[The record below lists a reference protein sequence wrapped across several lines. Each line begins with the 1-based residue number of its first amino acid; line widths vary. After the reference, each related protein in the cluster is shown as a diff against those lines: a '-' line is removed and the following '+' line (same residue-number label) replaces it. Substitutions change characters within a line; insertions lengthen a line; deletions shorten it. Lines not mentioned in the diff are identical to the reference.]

1 MRPWRALARGF
12 RALVRPAAVDRDVAD
27 EVQHYVE
34 EATAAHRARG
44 LSPAEARRAAQLEI
58 GNPTLVREQVRS
70 SGWEHA
76 VDTLVADVRYAARR
90 LRASP
95 GFTLV
100 TVLTLGVGIGATTA
114 IFGAVDPILLRP
126 LPYPDAD
133 RLAMVL
139 ETYPNGGRSGGTFGM
154 YHGLVDRVRTVAAMA
169 VVKEWSPAIAGGGA
183 PEVLAGQR
191 VSASYLRVLG
201 VAPALGRDF
210 RAADDRPGGPDVAIL
225 SDGLWRRRFA
235 ADPGIVGRAVSLD
248 GAPYVVIG
256 VMPRGFENVLAP
268 AAQVWAPLQYDM
280 SQGRAWGHHLR
291 TVARLR
297 SGVTMPS
304 ASRELDALGQAVLR
318 EQRPETYGRDL
329 RLVAAP
335 LRDVV
340 THDARGILLTLLGA
354 VLLVLAIAC
363 VNVTNLLLAR
373 GVRRRAEFAVR
384 VALGAGGGRL
394 LRQLLTECLLL
405 AGLGGAAG
413 LALALAGVRALVAL
427 SPAGLPRVGDIGLS
441 GTVLAFGLALTT
453 LAGLAFGA
461 IPAWQATRGDP
472 RAELE
477 RGSHRTTGGH
487 RGARATL
494 VAAEVALALV
504 LLVGSGLL
512 LRSLRRLLATDVGF
526 DASDLLTMQVRAAG
540 PRYVDDSAAGR
551 FFRDALDAVRR
562 VPGVTAAAFSTQLP
576 LSGDLDQY
584 GVGVVGEAADRRD
597 GSYRYAVSPGWTEA
611 MRIPLLRGRTLGD
624 GDRAGTPRAALVS
637 VSFARTMFGT
647 SDPLGRQLIVGPASG
662 YAIVGVVGDVT
673 QVSLASGGADAVYIP
688 EAQWPPG
695 DAVVT
700 IAVRARADPAA
711 LAPAIRRAI
720 WSVDPEQAVTR
731 VATMDDLVAA
741 SEAQRRFTLA
751 LLEAFGLA
759 ALLLAAA
766 GIYGVLSGS
775 VAERTREMAV
785 RTALGATA
793 GDTVRL
799 VLREGLSLAGFGVG
813 VGLVGAALASR
824 AIAAMLY
831 GVTRL
836 DPVTYAGV
844 VLLLLG
850 TAALAC
856 AAPAWRASK
865 VDPAVTLR
873 AE

>member
-1 MRPWRALARGF
+1 MSLWRQLARGA
-12 RALVRPAAVDRDVAD
+12 RALVRPSAADADVSD
-27 EVQHYVE
+27 EIRQYLE
-34 EATAAHRARG
+34 EATKAHLARG

-58 GNPTLVREQVRS
+58 GGATYVREQVRS

-76 VDTLVADVRYAARR
+76 VDTLLSDVRYAARR
-90 LRASP
+90 LKASP
-95 GFTLV
+95 GFTFV

-126 LPYPDAD
+126 LPYPDPF

-154 YHGLVDRVRTVAAMA
+154 YRGLVERSRTAEAMA
-169 VVKEWSPAIAGGGA
+169 VIKEWGPAIADGGE

-191 VSASYLRVLG
+191 VSASYFGLLG

-210 RAADDRPGGPDVAIL
+210 QPADDRQGGPNVAIL
-225 SDGLWRRRFA
+225 SDGLWRGRFA
-235 ADPGIVGRAVSLD
+235 ADARVVGRTVTLD

-256 VMPRGFENVLAP
+256 VMPAGFENVLAP
-268 AAQVWAPLQYDM
+268 AAQIWAPLQYDM

-297 SGVTMPS
+297 PGVTLDG

-318 EQRPETYGRDL
+318 DQRPETYGRDL
-329 RLVAAP
+329 RLVAVP
-335 LRDVV
+335 LRDAV
-340 THDARGILLTLLGA
+340 TRDARTALVTLLGA
-354 VLLVLAIAC
+354 VLLVLIIAC

-405 AGLGGAAG
+405 AALGGAAG
-413 LALALAGVRALVAL
+413 MVLALAGVRALAAL
-427 SPAGLPRVGDIGLS
+427 SPAGLPRAGEIGMS
-441 GTVLAFGLALTT
+441 APVFVFGLALTT

-461 IPAWQATRGDP
+461 VPAWQAARSDP

-477 RGSHRTTGGH
+477 RSSRRAGGTH
-487 RGARATL
+487 RGARSAL
-494 VAAEVALALV
+494 VVAEVALALV

-512 LRSLRRLLATDVGF
+512 LRSLRRLFATDVGF
-526 DASDLLTMQVRAAG
+526 DAAGLLTVQVRIAG
-540 PRYVDDSAAGR
+540 PRYAEDSAAQR

-584 GVGVVGEAADRRD
+584 GVGIVGETSDRRD
-597 GSYRYAVSPGWTEA
+597 GSYRYGVSPGWTEA
-611 MRIPLLRGRTLGD
+611 LRIPLLRGRTFGD
-624 GDRAGTPRAALVS
+624 ADRAGSPRVALVS
-637 VSFARTMFGT
+637 AAFARAMFSP
-647 SDPLGRQLIVGPASG
+647 SDPIGRQLVVGPASG
-662 YAIVGVVGDVT
+662 FTVVGVVGDVA
-673 QVSLASGGADAVYIP
+673 QASLAFGGADAVYLP
-688 EAQWPPG
+688 EAQWPGG
-695 DAVVT
+695 DAAVT
-700 IAVRARADPAA
+700 IAVRGRGDVAG
-711 LAPAIRRAI
+711 LAPAVRRAI
-720 WSVDPEQAVTR
+720 WTADPEQAITR
-731 VATMDDLVAA
+731 VATMAGLVAA
-741 SEAQRRFTLA
+741 SESQRRFTLV
-751 LLEAFGLA
+751 LLEIFGAA

-775 VAERTREMAV
+775 VAERAREIAV
-785 RTALGATA
+785 RAALGATH

-799 VLREGLSLAGFGVG
+799 VLWEGLWLTGLGVA
-813 VGLVGAALASR
+813 VGLAGAALASR

-836 DPVTYAGV
+836 DPVTYGGV
-844 VLLLLG
+844 VLLLVG
-850 TAALAC
+850 TAVLAC
-856 AAPAWRASK
+856 VAPAWRAAR